1 MINKST
7 VLNSEVIPYDELKKS
22 MLTTLRVGT
31 FGRVVSFN
39 ADRGTVNVQPLIKER
54 ISTQNGII
62 EVDMPL
68 MLNCP
73 VFFSGGTTF
82 TPQVNSL
89 CVLIHMDRSFQEL
102 INNYDLNNGETIKT
116 YGQGNSTRKHD
127 LSDAIALV
135 GFLSY
140 KQASEVTFE

>member
-1 MINKST
+1 MINKSSI
-7 VLNSEVIPYDELKKS
+7 LNSEIIPYDELKKTMMS
-22 MLTTLRVGT
+22 SLRVGT

-39 ADRGTVNVQPLIKER
+39 SDRGTVNVQPLIKER
-54 ISTQNGII
+54 ISTKDGII
-62 EVDMPL
+62 EVEMPL

-82 TPQVNSL
+82 TPQENDL

-102 INNYDLNNGETIKT
+102 INNYDVNKSETIKS